1 MMIDAV
7 IFDKDGTLFDFQAS
21 WGAWARKMLTDLAQ
35 GDQMLLHRL
44 ADRLRFDL
52 KTTRFHSDSFVIADT
67 PEAIALVLAAELPDR
82 DAPDLLEQINE
93 AAAQVEL
100 VEAAPLVPLI
110 LDLQARGLMLG
121 VVTNDAEAPARAH
134 LSDAGVLDA
143 FDIIVGFDTGYGAKP
158 APDPLLACAREMGVD
173 PGRSLMV
180 GDSTHDLV
188 AGRAAGMSTMGV
200 LTGPADIDELTPYAD
215 VVLPHIGHLPA
226 WLERL

>member
-1 MMIDAV
+1 MIDAV

-44 ADRLRFDL
+44 AECLRFDL

-67 PEAIALVLAAELPDR
+67 PEAIALVLADEIPHR
-82 DAPDLLEQINE
+82 DAPELLDQINE

-121 VVTNDAEAPARAH
+121 VVTNDAVAPARAH
-134 LSDAGVLDA
+134 LSEAGVVDA
-143 FDIIVGFDTGYGAKP
+143 FDIILGFDSGYGAKP
-158 APDPLLACAREMGVD
+158 APDPLLACAKVMGVD
-173 PGRSLMV
+173 PARSLMV

-200 LTGPADIDELTPYAD
+200 LTGPAETAELSPYAD

-226 WLERL
+226 WLDRQ